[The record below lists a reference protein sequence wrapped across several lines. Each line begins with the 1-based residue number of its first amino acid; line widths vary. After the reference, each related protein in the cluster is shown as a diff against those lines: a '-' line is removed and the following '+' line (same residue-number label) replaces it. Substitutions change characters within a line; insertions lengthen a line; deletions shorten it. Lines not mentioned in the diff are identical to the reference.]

1 MAIRVEHPLHERR
14 WSRNRGVGL
23 TLVGFAALM
32 FLLSVVKITSIGG
45 PVEGFDHVV
54 RPALVEPSGQ

>member
-14 WSRNRGVGL
+14 WSRNKGVGL
-23 TLVGFAALM
+23 TLVGFVILM
-32 FLLSVVKITSIGG
+32 FMLSVVKITSLGG

-54 RPALVEPSGQ
+54 RPALLETSGQ